1 MKKIKIYHNPKCSK
15 SRQTLDLL
23 KAQNE
28 DPEIIEYLKNPPSLD
43 ELENILKMLKMRAE
57 DLLRKGENEYKELEK
72 KYGKPDEKTATR
84 WMIEFPKL
92 MERPIVVNGNK
103 AKLGRPPESV
113 KDIL

>member
-72 KYGKPDEKTATR
+72 IR
-84 WMIEFPKL
+84 
-92 MERPIVVNGNK
+92 K
-103 AKLGRPPESV
+103 AR
-113 KDIL
+113 

>member
-1 MKKIKIYHNPKCSK
+1 MN
-15 SRQTLDLL
+15 T
-23 KAQNE
+23 
-28 DPEIIEYLKNPPSLD
+28 KNL
-43 ELENILKMLKMRAE
+43 
-57 DLLRKGENEYKELEK
+57 K